1 MTSDSR
7 SFHYILGV
15 LGLDGRVDSDRY
27 PNIEF
32 EVVVEYSFQGM
43 NALPSGG
50 YTAVFYS
57 RVWICPT
64 ENEVTTT
71 GA

>member
-1 MTSDSR
+1 MEPELGELISGLTPAAKKQVITVTSDSR

-32 EVVVEYSFQGM
+32 EVVVEYSFKG
-43 NALPSGG
+43 
-50 YTAVFYS
+50 
-57 RVWICPT
+57 
-64 ENEVTTT
+64 
-71 GA
+71 